1 MIKSASDFLAL
12 SALKRGKLE
21 VRGQEIHYRE
31 MSAGDRGA
39 VLAAY
44 NKDPAE
50 AGVLVV
56 AMCVTDPEGNPL
68 FSRDKASEVAKAAPE
83 VVDAIARA
91 VMKLSGMEDDPKNA

>member
-1 MIKSASDFLAL
+1 MIKSASDFLAF
-12 SALKRGKLE
+12 SALKRGKVE
-21 VRGQEIHYRE
+21 VRGNEVHFREIA
-31 MSAGDRGA
+31 AGERGL

-50 AGVLVV
+50 AGVLIV
-56 AMCVTDPEGNPL
+56 ALCVTDPDGKQL
-68 FSRDKASEVAKAAPE
+68 FSKEQALDVAKAAPE